1 MRVVVLNRRLS
12 SVYELIPTDLPEKPF
27 ALGGFTSK
35 GEENVLSKLS
45 GCDVVF
51 LGEHHDSQKD
61 HDLQVRPRCFPLGA
75 TTAPFM

>member
-1 MRVVVLNRRLS
+1 
-12 SVYELIPTDLPEKPF
+12 LIPTDLPEQPF

-61 HDLQVRPRCFPLGA
+61 HDLQVLPQCCPQHSVLMAWLTPPASESAEGQSK
-75 TTAPFM
+75 PF

>member
-1 MRVVVLNRRLS
+1 
-12 SVYELIPTDLPEKPF
+12 VYELIPTDLPEQPF

-35 GEENVLSKLS
+35 GEENVLSRLS

-61 HDLQVRPRCFPLGA
+61 HDLQARQ
-75 TTAPFM
+75 